1 MSDANK
7 SGPDT
12 SVKEGLG
19 KLASPTPESVIPAD
33 PKLPATENAAT
44 WSRIKKYGMWTFCSL
59 VLILLM
65 AFGVV
70 SRQFLQ
76 NATIRNILW
85 GMATHPNKVFTRTGL
100 DWAGYYNL
108 NDHFPLDKRKA
119 FTVLVLGSDHDTVG
133 KRVPGHVAVP
143 VDVPNTP
150 GRSDAIMIARFEFD
164 GDAISSVNVLSIP
177 RDARVRVPGYG
188 VHKINA
194 AHAYGGPEL
203 SCATIRDVFG
213 IDPDYYIDLNF
224 EGFQQ
229 VVDAV
234 GGVDLNVHQ
243 QLDYDD
249 NWGRLHVHL
258 KPGPQHLN
266 GYRAMGYVRFR
277 HTDNDLMRAQRQH
290 EFIEALRA
298 RIVSPDTFMKLPN
311 VVGTITSNLHSN
323 LSMDQMLT
331 LANLARKA
339 PKDAICLDTLPV
351 IEGKTFVYIDR
362 RKSAD
367 VIRKMFFRDRLVSY
381 KDINTPDT
389 EIAPPRHRKRHLKDT
404 GTGGDAKRNAVP
416 AETSIIGGGAN
427 LNESDRPSAT
437 GETAPQPVPE
447 KGDRSENQDSSDK
460 SAPSETP
467 KSDST
472 TGAEEGK
479 PPSKDKGGKGT
490 SSGSTSTVLKS

>member
-7 SGPDT
+7 SGPDA

-19 KLASPTPESVIPAD
+19 KLASPIPEADISDIPL
-33 PKLPATENAAT
+33 PPATDSAAT
-44 WSRIKKYGMWTFCSL
+44 WSRVKKYGAWTILSL
-59 VLILLM
+59 MFICLM
-65 AFGVV
+65 IFGAV
-70 SRQFLQ
+70 SRHFLQ
-76 NATIRNILW
+76 NATIRDIVW
-85 GMATHPNKVFTRTGL
+85 GIMSHPKAVFTPTGL
-100 DWAGYYNL
+100 DWTGYYNL
-108 NDHFPLDKRKA
+108 NDHFPPDKRKA
-119 FTVLVLGSDHDTVG
+119 ITVLVLGSDHDTTG
-133 KRVPGHVAVP
+133 RRDPGHTAVP

-164 GDAISSVNVLSIP
+164 GDAISAVNVLSIP
-177 RDARVRVPGYG
+177 RDTRVRVPGHG

-234 GGVDLNVHQ
+234 GGVDINVHQ

-249 NWGRLHVHL
+249 NWGKLHVHL
-258 KPGPQHLN
+258 RPGPQHLD
-266 GYRAMGYVRFR
+266 GYKAMGYVRIR

-290 EFIEALRA
+290 EFLEALRT
-298 RIVSPDTFMKLPN
+298 RIVSRDTFLKLPA
-311 VVGTITSNLHSN
+311 VVGSITNNLHSS

-331 LANLARKA
+331 LANLVRKA

-362 RKSAD
+362 RKSAP
-367 VIRKMFFRDRLVSY
+367 VLGKMFF
-381 KDINTPDT
+381 KDKRIADLNIKTPDT
-389 EIAPPRHRKRHLKDT
+389 ETVPVRHRRHRSRDNGAGSDT
-404 GTGGDAKRNAVP
+404 RPRGIPAQAPTGGGVTLDENGSP
-416 AETSIIGGGAN
+416 AATRATSPQPAPDNG
-427 LNESDRPSAT
+427 EKSEKQDRP
-437 GETAPQPVPE
+437 
-447 KGDRSENQDSSDK
+447 DN

-472 TGAEEGK
+472 TGSEGGK
-479 PPSKDKGGKGT
+479 PPSKDKDGQGT
-490 SSGSTSTVLKS
+490 SSGSTSRVLKG